1 MTRND
6 QEFVLVGIRNQNA
19 NEAIA
24 RPTLSFWQDAWRRLK
39 KNKLAVVSL
48 WFLILTAVFALGSMV
63 FLSQDQANSF
73 NPNEIGKYKN
83 LPPNSGLPIPGWD
96 GKNVQPGST
105 TVTDSYETNGVSQHY
120 LFGTDTLGRSEAKR
134 VTVGLRI
141 SLFVALAATLIDL
154 LIGVSYGLWAGWKGG
169 WVDTLLQR
177 IIEVISSVPNLV
189 VVTLL
194 SLYLGAGMTSVII
207 AIAFTGWVT
216 MARQVR
222 NMTMSL
228 KEQDFVLAAKA
239 LGERPVKIA
248 IKHLIPN
255 MAGVIIVQIMLTI
268 PTAIMFEAVLSAINL
283 GVKPPT
289 ASLGTL
295 IADAQSM
302 LQFYP
307 YQILIPSAVLVLVS
321 LAFVLLGDGLR
332 DAFDPRAS
340 ED

>member
-1 MTRND
+1 MTTND